1 MNIVKKNLQTQKNV
15 NITKNTVIK
24 NIIIMKAKKKMIVM
38 MIVVLD
44 VVEKDTSHHLVTR
57 QDT

>member
-1 MNIVKKNLQTQKNV
+1 
-15 NITKNTVIK
+15 
-24 NIIIMKAKKKMIVM
+24 MKAKKKVKSKKKMI

-44 VVEKDTSHHLVTR
+44 VVEKVISLHLATH

>member
-1 MNIVKKNLQTQKNV
+1 
-15 NITKNTVIK
+15 
-24 NIIIMKAKKKMIVM
+24 MI

-44 VVEKDTSHHLVTR
+44 VVEKVISLHPATH

>member
-1 MNIVKKNLQTQKNV
+1 MKVNKKTKVK
-15 NITKNTVIK
+15 
-24 NIIIMKAKKKMIVM
+24 VM

-57 QDT
+57 QEIS